1 MLNPNEEGRFKQ
13 LLFYVEEN
21 PPSVYTLH
29 IGNTK
34 VLVYFDTCFESDN
47 GLEMDESG
55 YEEFW
60 CIVFQ
65 NINTGELFEVNY
77 HNLPDQVWAGK
88 IQVI

>member
-13 LLFYVEEN
+13 LLFYVEGN
-21 PPSVYTLH
+21 PDHVYTMY
-29 IGNTK
+29 IGSTK
-34 VLVYFDTCFESDN
+34 VSVYFDTCFESDN
-47 GLEMDESG
+47 GIETEEPG

-60 CIVFQ
+60 CIAFQ

-77 HNLPDQVWAGK
+77 HNLPDQVWDSN